1 MSSLNQSRQ
10 IEYPVTITNKISMA
24 VASATAFFK
33 ITLEERK
40 KEYKIVY
47 MVFGG

>member
-24 VASATAFFK
+24 VASATALFK
-33 ITLEERK
+33 ITLEKAKER
-40 KEYKIVY
+40 I
-47 MVFGG
+47 

>member
-10 IEYPVTITNKISMA
+10 IEYPVRITNKISMA

-33 ITLEERK
+33 ITLEKAKER
-40 KEYKIVY
+40 I
-47 MVFGG
+47 